1 MGRDATKAAGNPWY
15 QARKKAA
22 EYDDRLCSRESAA
35 EQLGMSVS
43 SLADA
48 ELGNTKFMPVD
59 KAVLMADRY
68 NAPWLLNHYC
78 LNECPIGCRHSLSDE
93 VVGID
98 RVTVKLLKSLKTEQ
112 LGEVKD
118 TLLDIAA
125 DGKITADEKPALQE
139 VLTYL
144 DDLAKT
150 VSELK
155 TIGEMALN
163 EDGDAHGSKYASAVI
178 AVAVGELGYVE
189 KASNSQLD
197 SKTANPGSANWTKYA
212 RDFDEKYPKWYNG
225 KKNGY
230 EWCDMFVD
238 WCFVTAFG
246 YENALRL
253 LCQPERSCGAG
264 CTWSAKYYK
273 QKGQFFTSNPQVG
286 DQIFFGT
293 SIDNCTHTGLV
304 EKADSSKVYTIEGN
318 TSNKCARRSYALNSA
333 KIVGYGRPKYDG
345 AGTTTPVTPTKPSAG
360 GQTSGADYKIGDIVQ
375 FNGKT
380 HYVSSQAMNGVP
392 CKPGKAKV
400 TSIAKGAKHPYHLVN
415 QGGGCTV
422 YGWVNAADIGADSGA
437 EQAAYTVVAGDS
449 LWGIAQKRL
458 GNGNRYKE
466 IMTLNGLSSTV
477 IRPGQKLKLP
487 S

>member
-125 DGKITADEKPALQE
+125 DGKITEDEKPALQE

-163 EDGDAHGSKYASAVI
+163 EDGDAHVLQGESDDEDDRAELSPRQIERLDEIDNAMYRFLRVLLEQDEDEFDWDMYHIGEAVD
-178 AVAVGELGYVE
+178 AVQQVMLDHGFDIHRPYVE
-189 KASNSQLD
+189 D
-197 SKTANPGSANWTKYA
+197 DGEHRTVH
-212 RDFDEKYPKWYNG
+212 D
-225 KKNGY
+225 Y
-230 EWCDMFVD
+230 E
-238 WCFVTAFG
+238 
-246 YENALRL
+246 R
-253 LCQPERSCGAG
+253 
-264 CTWSAKYYK
+264 
-273 QKGQFFTSNPQVG
+273 
-286 DQIFFGT
+286 
-293 SIDNCTHTGLV
+293 
-304 EKADSSKVYTIEGN
+304 
-318 TSNKCARRSYALNSA
+318 
-333 KIVGYGRPKYDG
+333 
-345 AGTTTPVTPTKPSAG
+345 
-360 GQTSGADYKIGDIVQ
+360 
-375 FNGKT
+375 
-380 HYVSSQAMNGVP
+380 
-392 CKPGKAKV
+392 
-400 TSIAKGAKHPYHLVN
+400 
-415 QGGGCTV
+415 
-422 YGWVNAADIGADSGA
+422 
-437 EQAAYTVVAGDS
+437 AGD
-449 LWGIAQKRL
+449 R
-458 GNGNRYKE
+458 
-466 IMTLNGLSSTV
+466 
-477 IRPGQKLKLP
+477 
-487 S
+487 